1 MEETYKIYYDETTGL
16 LCERYPANIAR
27 AGSSPFLEVG
37 KEDYERTLQCE
48 YGRAWAVK
56 NGGLCLVEDAGV
68 ISSEEYISFVKSNEL
83 VSLKAY
89 LAETDYVISK
99 LNELKL
105 EDEGEYEAERANYS
119 DVLKRRKEARAR
131 INELEG

>member
-1 MEETYKIYYDETTGL
+1 MEESYRIYYDETTGL
-16 LCERYPANIAR
+16 LCGRYPTNIAR
-27 AGSSPFLEVG
+27 AESSPFLEAG

-48 YGRAWAVK
+48 YGKAWTVK
-56 NGGLCLVEDAGV
+56 NGELCLVEDTGV
-68 ISSEEYISFVKSNEL
+68 TSSEEYASFVKSNEL
-83 VSLKAY
+83 ASLKAY

-105 EDEGEYEAERANYS
+105 EDEEEYEAERADYS

-131 INELEG
+131 INELS